1 MTMGDRIV
9 CMKDGIVQQVDTP
22 QNLYENPA
30 NKFVAGFLGSPQ
42 MNFIDAV
49 LKSANGKY
57 VVEFG
62 SEATKSSRA
71 VKYEVVVPDSKV
83 NDELKNYVGK
93 EIVLGI
99 RPENIHDEE
108 MFLSNATT
116 GIINCDVEITEM
128 MGAETY
134 LYLLCEGIPLT
145 ARVSPRSTAKPQDT
159 IKVAIDP
166 NRIHIFD
173 KETEKTIVN

>member
-1 MTMGDRIV
+1 
-9 CMKDGIVQQVDTP
+9 MKDGFVQQIDTP
-22 QNLYENPA
+22 QNLYENPV

-49 LKSANGKY
+49 LKEEYNQY

-62 SEATKSSRA
+62 GRSQ
-71 VKYEVVVPDSKV
+71 KYQIIVPESKV
-83 NDELKNYVGK
+83 NEDLKDYVGK
-93 EIVLGI
+93 EIILGI
-99 RPENIHDEE
+99 RPESIHDEE
-108 MFLSNATT
+108 MYLSNAST
-116 GIINCDVEITEM
+116 GVIDANVEITEM

-134 LYLLCEGIPLT
+134 LYLICEGIPLT
-145 ARVSPRSTAKPQDT
+145 ARVSPRSTARPGDD

-173 KETEKTIVN
+173 KETEKAIVN